1 MSRIAEIDLRR
12 LEVPLAVP
20 YKLAFGDVRAFDVI
34 LVELLDD
41 NGRRGLGEAT
51 ILEGYTNES
60 VDGAW
65 TRARALAEEA
75 IGAETEAARQ
85 RIAQHHSEAPFTVSA
100 LTTAIEMAE
109 GAPDLAHAG
118 RRRLPLLA
126 VANATRPDELEREIE
141 CLLEQGYTTL
151 KVKVGFDIEP
161 DLARVARIHRIAA
174 GRATLRLDGNQGYDR
189 ADAIRF
195 ATTVDPDGIEL
206 FEQPCPAG
214 DWEAAEAVAAVAGV
228 PMMLD
233 ESIYD
238 ESDIERAAELGA
250 ATYIKLK
257 LMKAGGLARLD
268 AQLGRIRELG
278 MVPVVGNGV
287 ATEISCWMEAC
298 VAYRHLDNAGEMNG
312 FLKPARRIVE
322 APLTVERGALVLEPG
337 YRPRLANGVAETL
350 MRAHARFGHA

>member
-1 MSRIAEIDLRR
+1 MSRIAQIDLRR

-51 ILEGYTNES
+51 ILEGYTKET

-65 TRARALAEEA
+65 TRARTLAEEA

-85 RIAQHHSEAPFTVSA
+85 RIAAHHAEAPFTVCA
-100 LTTAIEMAE
+100 LMTALEMLE
-109 GAPDLAHAG
+109 GAPQLAADVA
-118 RRRLPLLA
+118 RSLPLLA
-126 VANATRPDELEREIE
+126 VVNATRPDEIEREVGG
-141 CLLEQGYTTL
+141 LLAQGYKTL
-151 KVKVGFDIEP
+151 KVKVGFDLEP
-161 DLARVARIHRIAA
+161 DLARVARIQRLAA
-174 GRATLRLDGNQGYDR
+174 GRASLRLDGNQGYSQSN
-189 ADAIRF
+189 AIRF
-195 ATTVDPDGIEL
+195 ATTIDPEGIEL
-206 FEQPCPAG
+206 LEQPCCAG

-238 ESDIERAAELGA
+238 EADIERAAELRA
-250 ATYIKLK
+250 ASYIKLK

-268 AQLGRIRELG
+268 AQLSRIREFG

-298 VAYRHLDNAGEMNG
+298 VAHRHLDNAGEMNG

-322 APLTVERGALVLEPG
+322 APLSVEGGVLVLEPR
-337 YRPRLANGVAETL
+337 YRPRIATAEAEALT
-350 MRAHARFGHA
+350 RAYARVDHA